1 MDVAFW
7 PILEITVCDRWLGGC
22 GVPRLASR
30 GCVVIDAKITNAAAP
45 SAQTAAL
52 GQGLT
57 LFVPPGEWDRL
68 DVEQVTGAG
77 FRLGP

>member
-1 MDVAFW
+1 MWGATSCV
-7 PILEITVCDRWLGGC
+7 T
-22 GVPRLASR
+22 RLR
-30 GCVVIDAKITNAAAP
+30 RHDAKITNAAAP